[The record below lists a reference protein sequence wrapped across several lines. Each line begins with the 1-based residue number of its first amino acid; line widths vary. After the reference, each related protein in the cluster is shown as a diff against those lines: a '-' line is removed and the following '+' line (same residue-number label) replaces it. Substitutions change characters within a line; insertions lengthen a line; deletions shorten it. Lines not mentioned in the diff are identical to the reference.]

1 MGKIIF
7 TNGCFDIV
15 HIGHINL
22 LNFAKERGDRLIVG
36 INSDSSIK
44 RLKGE
49 KRPIN
54 NQTDRKYFLE
64 NIKAVDE
71 VHIFFEDTPYN
82 LIKSIMPD
90 IIVKGSDYNPSDVV
104 GNDLADVICFPVLP
118 GYSTTSII
126 ERSKELIS

>member
-1 MGKIIF
+1 MRKIIF

-15 HIGHINL
+15 HVGHINL
-22 LNFAKERGDRLIVG
+22 LNFAKEKGDRLIVG
-36 INSDSSIK
+36 INSDSSIR
-44 RLKGE
+44 RLKGK

-54 NQTDRKYFLE
+54 NQIDRKYFLE

-71 VHIFFEDTPYN
+71 VHIFSEDTPYN

-90 IIVKGSDYNPSDVV
+90 IIVKGSDYKPSDVI

-118 GYSTTSII
+118 GYSTTNII
-126 ERSKELIS
+126 EKSKKN

>member
-15 HIGHINL
+15 HIGHIKL
-22 LNFAKERGDRLIVG
+22 LNFAKNQGDKLIVG

-44 RLKGE
+44 RLKGR

-54 NQTDRKYFLE
+54 NQMDRKYFLE

-71 VHIFFEDTPYN
+71 VHIFSEDTPYN

-90 IIVKGSDYNPSDVV
+90 IIVKGSDYNPEDII

-118 GYSTTSII
+118 GYSTTNII
-126 ERSKELIS
+126 ERSKKN

>member
-1 MGKIIF
+1 MEKIIF

-22 LNFAKERGDRLIVG
+22 LNFAKERGDKLIVG

-71 VHIFFEDTPYN
+71 VHIFSEDTPYN

-118 GYSTTSII
+118 GYSTTNII

>member
-22 LNFAKERGDRLIVG
+22 LNFAKEKGDRLIVG

-54 NQTDRKYFLE
+54 NQMDRKYFLE

-71 VHIFFEDTPYN
+71 VHIFSEDTPYN

-90 IIVKGSDYNPSDVV
+90 IIVKGSDYNPKDVI
-104 GNDLADVICFPVLP
+104 GNDLADVICFPVLS
-118 GYSTTSII
+118 GYSTTNII
-126 ERSKELIS
+126 ERSRKN

>member
-1 MGKIIF
+1 MEKIIF

-54 NQTDRKYFLE
+54 NQMDRKYFLE

-71 VHIFFEDTPYN
+71 VHIFSEDTPYN

-118 GYSTTSII
+118 GYSTTNII

>member
-15 HIGHINL
+15 HIGHIKL
-22 LNFAKERGDRLIVG
+22 LNFAKNQGDKLIVG

-44 RLKGE
+44 RLKGR

-54 NQTDRKYFLE
+54 NQMDRKYFLE

-71 VHIFFEDTPYN
+71 VHIFSEDTPYN

-90 IIVKGSDYNPSDVV
+90 IIVKGSDYNPEDVI

-118 GYSTTSII
+118 GYSTTNII
-126 ERSKELIS
+126 ERSKKN